1 MEIQEIAKQIK
12 LVILDVDGVLSDGC
26 INISGDGELFKSFFV
41 RDGLGI
47 KFLQDA
53 GIAVAICTGRTSDI
67 VEERARELDIK
78 LVMQGEKDKRV
89 GFTNICIQANV
100 EPQNV
105 AYMGDD
111 IPDLCLFP
119 LVGLACAPCDAA
131 PIALSKAA
139 WVSTYPGGR
148 GAVRE
153 LAEFILNS
161 QDKFAS
167 VVQKRFGIEI

>member
-1 MEIQEIAKQIK
+1 MTLQEIAKQIK

-26 INISGDGELFKSFFV
+26 INISGDGEMYKSFYV

-53 GIAVAICTGRTSDI
+53 GIQVAICTGRTSDI
-67 VEERARELDIK
+67 VSERAK
-78 LVMQGEKDKRV
+78 GEKDKRV
-89 GFTNICIQANV
+89 GFTNICIKADV

-119 LVGLACAPCDAA
+119 LVGLACAPSDAA

-139 WVSTYPGGR
+139 WVSKFPGGR

-153 LAEFILNS
+153 LAESALLFKNAL
-161 QDKFAS
+161 
-167 VVQKRFGIEI
+167 E